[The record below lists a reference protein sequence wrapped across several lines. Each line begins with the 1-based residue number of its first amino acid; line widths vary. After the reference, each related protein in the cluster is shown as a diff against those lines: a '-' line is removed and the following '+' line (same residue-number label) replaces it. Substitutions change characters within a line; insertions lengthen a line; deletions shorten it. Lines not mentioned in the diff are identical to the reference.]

1 MTADPTGAAVPVSA
15 DPATTIVEFLCSIG
29 LDVRAAAVADDAFLP
44 GLRIAAG
51 SLLVDRARLR
61 WPGDLLHEAGH
72 IATTPAA
79 ARAHLD
85 DALASAPAIAHAGE
99 AEATAWA
106 WAALQ
111 HLGLAPDL
119 LFHAGGYHG
128 RSAGLATTYGL
139 GVCPGAHGLAQAGM
153 TLLGDQARKAGLPP
167 YPHML
172 RWLRA

>member
-1 MTADPTGAAVPVSA
+1 VSA
-15 DPATTIVEFLCSIG
+15 GPAIDAAAGSAEPAATIIAFLVRIG
-29 LDVRAAAVADDAFLP
+29 LPVRLAPVAGEAFLP
-44 GLRIAAG
+44 GIRIAAG
-51 SLLVDRARLR
+51 ALEVDPDRLR

-79 ARAHLD
+79 ARIRLD

-106 WAALQ
+106 WAALL
-111 HLGLAPDL
+111 HTGLPPAI
-119 LFHAGGYHG
+119 LFHSGGYHG
-128 RSAGLATTYGL
+128 RSEGLLATYGL
-139 GVCPGAHGLAQAGM
+139 GVYPGAHGLAQAGM
-153 TLLGDQARKAGLPP
+153 TLLGDRARAAGVPP